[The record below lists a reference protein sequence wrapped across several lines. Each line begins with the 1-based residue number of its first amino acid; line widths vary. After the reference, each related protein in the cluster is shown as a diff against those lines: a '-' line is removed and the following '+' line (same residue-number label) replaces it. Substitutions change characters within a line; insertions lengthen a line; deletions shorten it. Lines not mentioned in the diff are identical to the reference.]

1 MEQSQLLLLAQIV
14 LPSSVLD
21 YFNIVSVESTE
32 TEIHIH
38 LDEKMSLE
46 LSQDIHYESK
56 GFMPATSVTDFP
68 IRDHKVILVIRR
80 RRWDGRAYRQKFFN
94 TDRFGSDSQG
104 DPLLERVCVF
114 FKRDVWRHPW

>member
-1 MEQSQLLLLAQIV
+1 V

-38 LDEKMSLE
+38 LDEKMNSE

-56 GFMPATSVTDFP
+56 GFMPASSVTDFP
-68 IRDHKVILVIRR
+68 I
-80 RRWDGRAYRQKFFN
+80 
-94 TDRFGSDSQG
+94 
-104 DPLLERVCVF
+104 P
-114 FKRDVWRHPW
+114 